1 MEEKRSAGRRFSD
14 VSLSCLVWLGLWGL
28 TPGLLR
34 NGVGSFV
41 SEDPSTRVLL
51 ESALALL
58 VLAVL
63 AALHRHVIRRVFAR
77 SRLVRLYA
85 LPVASAAV
93 LPLHYGMPLPV
104 AVYAVWMTASV
115 VWQNT
120 LTFGLLQSRL
130 GEHLRTGGSV
140 ALTAAMFWLGHAVYL
155 PAFAPTS
162 PTGLVAGVAIFAMGL
177 LFAWIRQRT
186 GTLHL
191 LLVLHLTFYFIAVW
205 RRLASA
211 MAVCRSIQRR
221 DVWGSCASFPAK
233 AEL

>member
-1 MEEKRSAGRRFSD
+1 MVLVSCAHMEEKRSAGRRFSD

-93 LPLHYGMPLPV
+93 MPLHCGMPLPV

-130 GEHLRTGGSV
+130 GEHLPAKGSI
-140 ALTAAMFWLGHAVYL
+140 ALTAGMFWLGHAVYL
-155 PAFAPTS
+155 P
-162 PTGLVAGVAIFAMGL
+162 
-177 LFAWIRQRT
+177 
-186 GTLHL
+186 
-191 LLVLHLTFYFIAVW
+191 
-205 RRLASA
+205 
-211 MAVCRSIQRR
+211 MAACRSIQRSP
-221 DVWGSCASFPAK
+221 VWGSCDSFPVKAK
-233 AEL
+233 L

>member
-1 MEEKRSAGRRFSD
+1 MEEKHSAGRRLSD

-34 NGVGSFV
+34 NAVGSFV
-41 SEDPSTRVLL
+41 SDDPSTQVLL

-58 VLAVL
+58 VLAAL
-63 AALHRHVIRRVFAR
+63 AALHRHIIRRVFAR

-85 LPVASAAV
+85 LPVALAAV
-93 LPLHYGMPLPV
+93 MPLHYGMPLPV

-130 GEHLRTGGSV
+130 GERLPARGSI

-155 PAFAPTS
+155 TAFAPTS
-162 PTGLVAGVAIFAMGL
+162 PSGLLAGVAILAMGL

-191 LLVLHLTFYFIAVW
+191 LLVLHMSFYFIAV
-205 RRLASA
+205 
-211 MAVCRSIQRR
+211 
-221 DVWGSCASFPAK
+221 
-233 AEL
+233 